1 MVYYKSVRPSSIQ
14 LAYQILNGQIMNGLS
29 AIEIKWIYN
38 PNNDSQQKGLFVL
51 NVTVSFIIVST
62 FTKTPSK
69 KKKNATK
76 TKFILFV
83 ILKASGA

>member
-29 AIEIKWIYN
+29 ATEIKWIYN

-51 NVTVSFIIVST
+51 SVTVSFII
-62 FTKTPSK
+62 
-69 KKKNATK
+69 
-76 TKFILFV
+76 L
-83 ILKASGA
+83 